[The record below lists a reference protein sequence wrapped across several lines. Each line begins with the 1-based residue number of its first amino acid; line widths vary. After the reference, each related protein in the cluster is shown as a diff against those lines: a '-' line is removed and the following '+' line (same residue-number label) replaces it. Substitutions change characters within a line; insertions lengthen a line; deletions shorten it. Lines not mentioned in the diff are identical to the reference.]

1 MVRRLG
7 FFFIL
12 LLFLVLKTKAQTEM
26 IRTDTRGQE
35 TRATSMTADNDGQS
49 TSVLAYIKHA
59 MRFSRYYPQEKVYLH
74 LDNTGYFKGETI
86 WFKAYVVRCDTEQR
100 TDLSHVLYV
109 ELLNPSG
116 DVVERRKLP
125 IENGEAHGDIKVDSI
140 QTTGFYEVRA
150 YTRYMTN
157 WGTNACFSRVIPIF
171 KAPKT
176 EGDYSAPVLDQ
187 LSYKHRLN
195 NERLKQTDN
204 ANTNVVDIIQDHSE
218 EDLEDKSSLSVRF
231 YPEGGDLVVGLPSR
245 VAFTIMDKDGM
256 PLAADGYVRDDTGR
270 KMATIKSNADGCGL
284 FILDTTNRPLTAV
297 VKDIKGKEHSFELP
311 LVKPSGCTMA
321 VDVMDTASLKVDI
334 RATDDMLGRK
344 LGYVMTHGGSLVRCD
359 TLTAESYKQVTFKR
373 GRLPEGVNIITLFN
387 SEGRVMAER
396 MFFIC
401 PKETVDSVSVTHT
414 QDALKPCGKV
424 TFNLQSEPN
433 TSLSFSAIDA
443 QGLVNGREGDIR
455 TWMLLSS
462 EVGGYIAHPEYY
474 FESDDAEHRRAADL
488 LMMVQGWR
496 RYDWRLMSG
505 QAVFDRFQPI
515 EDQLYLF
522 GRLHAKSRR
531 TPVDGVSLKATLY
544 NHEGQSMSA
553 ETLTDSAGYYNFV
566 LPDANGEW
574 RLLLNTKYGDKSV
587 NYTVGIDRHFSPQGR
602 YVSPL
607 ETRMVEVDPQKT
619 HKWTDITD
627 KDDGEWV
634 SITKK
639 THVLKNVTV
648 KGKGRVWDRTSWGN
662 ETDARKFSLIYY
674 DCDEAVDRIADE
686 GGMMPTVEEWL
697 TSKNSFF
704 HGKQP
709 TEVALMRKNDN
720 ETSGAQHHKRI
731 SPKKRG
737 ESESSAD
744 GETSDENLEISYALG
759 ANGGGNNQD
768 FSTND
773 YIAMLDT
780 WFEPS
785 SGLYDQY
792 YNMPPHPWKK
802 LYSDGLS
809 YKNRPIVWIIDN
821 MFVTITDF
829 NVRGQY
835 MPVKWI
841 YCDNNSNTMDLPGS
855 LDELKCIYIS
865 EDSRSMLAHLRC
877 SEVEQQSPVV
887 LYCYT
892 HRSFLNLAKGLRVT
906 HFEGFNIPS
915 KFQMEDYSKIPPME
929 DFRRTLY
936 WQPDVKT
943 DSEGKA
949 KVEFYNNSSC
959 REMFISV
966 EGMTP
971 DGKFLTHE

>member
-1 MVRRLG
+1 MRRQTCIYLLIFLCLG
-7 FFFIL
+7 
-12 LLFLVLKTKAQTEM
+12 VCANAQTM
-26 IRTDTRGQE
+26 GQGVDQTDSLVRT
-35 TRATSMTADNDGQS
+35 
-49 TSVLAYIKHA
+49 LAYIKHA

-116 DVVERRKLP
+116 DVVEKRKLP

-373 GRLPEGVNIITLFN
+373 GRLPEGVNVITLFN

-522 GRLHAKSRR
+522 GRLRAKSRR
-531 TPVDGVSLKATLY
+531 TPVNGVSLKATLY

-627 KDDGEWV
+627 EDDGEWV

-709 TEVALMRKNDN
+709 TEVALMRKKNN
-720 ETSGAQHHKRI
+720 ETEGA
-731 SPKKRG
+731 
-737 ESESSAD
+737 ESAD
-744 GETSDENLEISYALG
+744 GGSD
-759 ANGGGNNQD
+759 GNID
-768 FSTND
+768 LTTND
-773 YIAMLDT
+773 YIAMLET
-780 WFEPS
+780 WFEPTS
-785 SGLYDQY
+785 EVYDQY

-835 MPVKWI
+835 MPVNWI

-855 LDELKCIYIS
+855 LDELKCVYIS
-865 EDSRSMLAHLRC
+865 EDPRSMLAHLHC

-892 HRSFLNLAKGLRVT
+892 HRSFLNLANGLRVT
-906 HFEGFNIPS
+906 HFEGFNVPS

-936 WQPDVKT
+936 WQPDVRT

-971 DGKFLTHE
+971 DGKFLTNE

>member
-1 MVRRLG
+1 M
-7 FFFIL
+7 
-12 LLFLVLKTKAQTEM
+12 LLFLCLGVCTNTQTM
-26 IRTDTRGQE
+26 GQGVDQTDSLVRT
-35 TRATSMTADNDGQS
+35 
-49 TSVLAYIKHA
+49 LAYIKHA

-116 DVVERRKLP
+116 DVVEKRKLP

-505 QAVFDRFQPI
+505 QAVFDSFQPI

-522 GRLHAKSRR
+522 GRLRAKSRR
-531 TPVDGVSLKATLY
+531 TPVNGVSLKATLY

-587 NYTVGIDRHFSPQGR
+587 NYTVGIDRQFSPQGR

-627 KDDGEWV
+627 EDDGEWV

-709 TEVALMRKNDN
+709 TEVALMRKKNN
-720 ETSGAQHHKRI
+720 ETEGA
-731 SPKKRG
+731 
-737 ESESSAD
+737 ESAD
-744 GETSDENLEISYALG
+744 GGSD
-759 ANGGGNNQD
+759 GNID
-768 FSTND
+768 LTTND
-773 YIAMLDT
+773 YIAMLET
-780 WFEPS
+780 WFEPTS
-785 SGLYDQY
+785 EVYDQY

-835 MPVKWI
+835 MPVNWI

-865 EDSRSMLAHLRC
+865 EDPRSMLAHLHC

-892 HRSFLNLAKGLRVT
+892 HRSFLNLANGLRVT
-906 HFEGFNIPS
+906 HFEGFNVPS

-971 DGKFLTHE
+971 DGKFLTNE

>member
-1 MVRRLG
+1 MNNNMRRLTC
-7 FFFIL
+7 IYL
-12 LLFLVLKTKAQTEM
+12 LIFLCLSVCTYAQTM
-26 IRTDTRGQE
+26 GQGVDQTDSLVRT
-35 TRATSMTADNDGQS
+35 
-49 TSVLAYIKHA
+49 LAYIKHA
-59 MRFSRYYPQEKVYLH
+59 MRFSRYYPLEKVYLH

-116 DVVERRKLP
+116 DVVEKRKLP

-256 PLAADGYVRDDTGR
+256 PQAADGYVRDDTGR
-270 KMATIKSNADGCGL
+270 KIATIKSNADGCGL

-334 RATDDMLGRK
+334 RATDDMLSRK
-344 LGYVMTHGGSLVRCD
+344 LGYVMTHDGSLVRCD
-359 TLTAESYKQVTFKR
+359 TLTAEFYKQVTFKR
-373 GRLPEGVNIITLFN
+373 GRLPEGVNVITLFN

-496 RYDWRLMSG
+496 CYDWRLMSG

-522 GRLHAKSRR
+522 GRLRAKSRR
-531 TPVDGVSLKATLY
+531 TPVNGVSLKATLY

-627 KDDGEWV
+627 EDDGEWV

-709 TEVALMRKNDN
+709 TEVALMRKKNN
-720 ETSGAQHHKRI
+720 ETEGA
-731 SPKKRG
+731 
-737 ESESSAD
+737 ESAD
-744 GETSDENLEISYALG
+744 GGSD
-759 ANGGGNNQD
+759 GNID
-768 FSTND
+768 LTTND
-773 YIAMLDT
+773 YIAMLET
-780 WFEPS
+780 WFEPTS
-785 SGLYDQY
+785 EVYDQY

-841 YCDNNSNTMDLPGS
+841 YSDNNSNTMDLPGS

-865 EDSRSMLAHLRC
+865 EDPRSMLAHLHC

-971 DGKFLTHE
+971 DGKFLTNE

>member
-1 MVRRLG
+1 M
-7 FFFIL
+7 
-12 LLFLVLKTKAQTEM
+12 LLFLCLGVCANAQTM
-26 IRTDTRGQE
+26 GQGVDQTDSLVRT
-35 TRATSMTADNDGQS
+35 
-49 TSVLAYIKHA
+49 LAYIKHA

-116 DVVERRKLP
+116 DVVEKRKLP

-171 KAPKT
+171 KTPKT

-344 LGYVMTHGGSLVRCD
+344 LGYVMTHGGSIVRCD

-522 GRLHAKSRR
+522 GRLRAKSRR
-531 TPVDGVSLKATLY
+531 TPVNGVSLKATLY

-607 ETRMVEVDPQKT
+607 ETQMVEVDPQKA

-686 GGMMPTVEEWL
+686 GGIMPTVEEWL

-709 TEVALMRKNDN
+709 TEVALMRKKNN
-720 ETSGAQHHKRI
+720 ETEGA
-731 SPKKRG
+731 
-737 ESESSAD
+737 ESAD
-744 GETSDENLEISYALG
+744 GGSD
-759 ANGGGNNQD
+759 GNID
-768 FSTND
+768 LTTND
-773 YIAMLDT
+773 YIAMLET
-780 WFEPS
+780 WFEPTS
-785 SGLYDQY
+785 EVYDQY

-835 MPVKWI
+835 MPVNWI

-865 EDSRSMLAHLRC
+865 EDPRSMLAHLRC

-906 HFEGFNIPS
+906 HFEGFNVPS

-943 DSEGKA
+943 DGEGKA

-971 DGKFLTHE
+971 DGKFLTNE